1 MKLVPLG
8 DRVVL
13 KQLAAES
20 KTKSGW
26 QFTWTDGLNRFYTE
40 HYDGCSKVE
49 ARKQFINLVYS
60 KTV

>member
-1 MKLVPLG
+1 MKIITKSKIRSELI
-8 DRVVL
+8 
-13 KQLAAES
+13 ES

-49 ARKQFINLVYS
+49 ARKQFVNLVYS